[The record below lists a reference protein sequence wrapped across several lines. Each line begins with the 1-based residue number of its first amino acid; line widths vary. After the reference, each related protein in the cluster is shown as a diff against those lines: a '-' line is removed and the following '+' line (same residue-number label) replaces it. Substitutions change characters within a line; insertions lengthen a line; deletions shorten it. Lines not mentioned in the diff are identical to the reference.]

1 MRRILAFPI
10 VALVA
15 LVAASVSN
23 AGREQQTLTCAGLGT
38 ITVTVTT
45 TTNDHSVAWGVGT
58 VSLVEAPRHSRQ
70 LLGDDHRP
78 DDEQGAGLVL
88 PGQRQGS
95 GMHNQP
101 TITCTAPPETATAGE
116 LGIPG
121 INPNDVIE
129 FDLSGPGRPQAVDLQ
144 YRRRGNFDSPPPLLE
159 TRITRLPTHAFDV
172 RPYLGE
178 AGESRIWRVSTT
190 RRSCAP
196 RHRQRCQSTK
206 PRPRRGTRRS
216 RHSRIWRRRRGP

>member
-15 LVAASVSN
+15 LVAASVGN
-23 AGREQQTLTCAGLGT
+23 AGREQQTLTCAGRGT

-45 TTNDHSVAWGVGT
+45 TTNDHSVARGVGT
-58 VSLVEAPRHSRQ
+58 VSSRLHGIPVSFSGTITDLTTSTVLDSFFQ
-70 LLGDDHRP
+70 AKG
-78 DDEQGAGLVL
+78 QGN
-88 PGQRQGS
+88 

-129 FDLSGPGRPQAVDLQ
+129 FDLSVEVVL
-144 YRRRGNFDSPPPLLE
+144 
-159 TRITRLPTHAFDV
+159 
-172 RPYLGE
+172 
-178 AGESRIWRVSTT
+178 
-190 RRSCAP
+190 
-196 RHRQRCQSTK
+196 K
-206 PRPRRGTRRS
+206 P
-216 RHSRIWRRRRGP
+216 